1 MSETFRPVIYR
12 SEMLPWHQSEFE
24 RLVTNK
30 AGLPHAILLRG
41 QQGIG
46 KLAFARS
53 LAQALLCEAPLPSH
67 AACGRC
73 EACHWFTAGSHPD
86 FRQIEPESLAESST
100 EEQGSDKK
108 ASSQIGVEKIRQL
121 HDFINISSH
130 RNGAKIILVH
140 PAEALNVNAAN
151 ALLKNLEEPPPRTHF
166 LLVSHRSHALL
177 PTIKSRCRQLPLA
190 APERRLALEWLKSQD
205 VTAPELALAQTGNS
219 PLLAAQLAAQDY
231 WQARDVFQRY
241 IGSLRFDPLEVA
253 EQIKDYP
260 VQHVVGWLQKWSYD
274 LAASKF
280 LGIIRYNPDCET
292 VLAPMAKQVDGL
304 RILRFHREMV
314 KLQRIVNHPLNARL
328 FIEQLM
334 IAYADL
340 LQPAPRSE

>member
-1 MSETFRPVIYR
+1 
-12 SEMLPWHQSEFE
+12 MLPWHQSEFE
-24 RLVTNK
+24 RLLANK

-46 KLAFARS
+46 KMAFARS
-53 LAQALLCEAPLPSH
+53 LAQALLCETPAPSH
-67 AACGRC
+67 AACGHC
-73 EACHWFTAGSHPD
+73 EACHWFMAGSHPD
-86 FRQIEPESLAESST
+86 FRQIEPESLVEAGM

-121 HDFINISSH
+121 YDFINISSH
-130 RNGAKIILVH
+130 RNGPKIILLH

-190 APERRLALEWLKSQD
+190 APERQLALEWLKSQE
-205 VTAPELALAQTGNS
+205 VSAPELALAQTGNS
-219 PLLAAQLAAQDY
+219 PLLAMQLAEQDY
-231 WQARDVFQRY
+231 WQARDVFLRH
-241 IGSLRFDPLEVA
+241 IGSPRFDPLEVA

-260 VQHVVGWLQKWSYD
+260 VPQVVSWLQKWSYD

-280 LGIIRYNPDCET
+280 LGTIRYNPDCEAA
-292 VLAPMAKQVDGL
+292 LAATAKQADGL

-314 KLQRIVNHPLNARL
+314 KLQRSVNHPLNARL

-334 IAYADL
+334 ISYANL
-340 LQPAPRSE
+340 LRPAPQAK